1 MSVTSEIDDMFAA
14 RHEEGHAPGL
24 TFGVVRR
31 GELVHTGGL
40 GVTSTG
46 SGQGPAGRTGDR
58 PDEHT
63 VMRIASMTKS
73 FTAAALLL
81 LRDRGLIDL
90 DEAAAQYVPELV
102 DQAPYSA
109 SSPAVTLRHLLTM
122 SAGLPSD
129 NPWGDRQESLSHAH
143 FGTFLDG
150 GFTPAG
156 EVGVRF
162 EYANLGYAL
171 LGRVIDN
178 VVGGDAPDGAGRDFV
193 EHELLAPLG
202 LVSTR
207 YDPAGCGPRL
217 APGHVKR
224 DDAWVEV
231 APMSPGAFSPMG
243 GLHSTITDLARWVAG
258 LAGAYDERPDTHPLS
273 KATRRELQ
281 QLHRFGRVSA
291 TLSAEGHAAV
301 ASGYGFGLMVDHD
314 DRLGQIVHHS
324 GGYPGY
330 GSRMLWHP
338 ETGLGVVTM
347 SNGTY
352 GGAYPTSMAALKLLI
367 RAEASPAAVPAI
379 VAPEVERVTA
389 HVRAF
394 DPAGDRVFA
403 DPELFADNVELDVPD
418 AERRRLLL
426 EARETV
432 GAPTGEPGAPR
443 SEMLAEGSWILPAE
457 HGRYELSVLLSPEAT
472 PRWQHVGVRA
482 VPVVEQAVLDRARVA
497 LTAATPEA
505 TLMRAFGEPTLL
517 RSPVAVGARSVEL
530 LAGAGSTW
538 WKVTVPL
545 PEGEATLA
553 AHETAAYPRLAWLAA
568 QQPHT

>member
-1 MSVTSEIDDMFAA
+1 MTSILAAVDELFAA
-14 RHEEGHAPGL
+14 RFEEGFAPGL
-24 TFGVVRR
+24 VYGVVRH
-31 GELVHTGGL
+31 GELVHARGL
-40 GVTSTG
+40 GTVS
-46 SGQGPAGRTGDR
+46 PATPSAV

-81 LRDRGLIDL
+81 LRDRGLVDL
-90 DEAAAQYVPELV
+90 DEAVAQYVPELV

-122 SAGLPSD
+122 AAGLPSD
-129 NPWGDRQESLSHAH
+129 NPWGDRQESLTYEE

-150 GFTPAG
+150 GFTPVG

-178 VVGGDAPDGAGRDFV
+178 VVGQGSSGVPEGAGRDFV

-207 YDPAGCGPRL
+207 YDVTLCGPRL
-217 APGHVKR
+217 APGHHR
-224 DDAWVEV
+224 RGGDWVEA

-243 GLHSTITDLARWVAG
+243 GLHSTITDLAGWVAG
-258 LAGAYDERPDTHPLS
+258 LAVAYDERPDGHPLS

-281 QLHRFGRVSA
+281 QMHRFERVSA
-291 TLSAEGHAAV
+291 TLSTDGPGAV
-301 ASGYGFGLMVDHD
+301 ASGYGYGLMIDHD

-352 GGAYPTSMAALKLLI
+352 GGAYPTSMEALKRLV
-367 RAEASPAAVPAI
+367 RAEARRPSAPAI
-379 VAPEVERVTA
+379 VMPEVGRVTD
-389 HVRAF
+389 HVRGF
-394 DPAGDRVFA
+394 DPAGQRTFA
-403 DPELFADNVELDVPD
+403 DPGLFADNVELDVPD
-418 AERRRLLL
+418 AERRRELAQ
-426 EARETV
+426 ARERV
-432 GAPTGEPGAPR
+432 GAPTGAPGVPR
-443 SEMLAEGSWILPAE
+443 SETLAHAAWMVPAE
-457 HGRYELSVLLSPEAT
+457 RGRYELAVLLSPEAT
-472 PRWQHVGVRA
+472 PRWQYVGVTA
-482 VPVVEQAVLDRARVA
+482 VPAAAPGVLERARAA
-497 LTAATPEA
+497 LAAPTAETR
-505 TLMRAFGEPTLL
+505 LMRAFGEPVLL
-517 RSPVAVGARSVEL
+517 EAPVSAGERSVEL
-530 LAGAGSTW
+530 LAGAGGTW

-545 PEGEATLA
+545 PDGEVALVP
-553 AHETAAYPRLAWLAA
+553 HETASYPRLAWFAE
-568 QQPHT
+568 QGVTSS